1 MKTLIFTFSMI
12 FFTISSFCQSST
24 VIKVNN
30 ALEFVEAIGSNRTI
44 QLEGNTI
51 YLSDISSSKSGN
63 NYRFD
68 QEYDGH
74 ELVIFD
80 VSNLKIIGLGLK
92 PVKIITKPVYGDVL
106 VFNNCSDIL
115 LENIDAG
122 HGPEKGG
129 CTGGVLNFSD
139 SKNISIKNSVLFG
152 SGMEGITAEKI
163 KNLNCDNTIIRGCTY
178 SIMTLNNCG
187 EIKFNNCEFSDNGEF
202 DLINFSDCIN
212 VTFSKCNISNNQTG
226 YSEEYDFYD
235 YSIFNINQSMGVKL
249 EECNITNNMSCY
261 FSKKASSFDMK
272 DCTLENNDFKKGN
285 FKE

>member
-1 MKTLIFTFSMI
+1 MKKLIFTFSII
-12 FFTISSFCQSST
+12 FFSISSFCQSST

-44 QLEGNTI
+44 ELEGNTI
-51 YLSDISSSKSGN
+51 YLSDVSSSKSGS

-68 QEYDGH
+68 EEYDGH

-106 VFNNCSDIL
+106 VFNHCSDIL

-122 HGPEKGG
+122 HGPEKGK
-129 CTGGVLNFSD
+129 CTGGVLNFSH

-152 SGMEGITAEKI
+152 SGMEGITAERV
-163 KNLNCDNTIIRGCTY
+163 KNLNCDNTTIRGCTY
-178 SIMTLNNCG
+178 SIMTLYDCG
-187 EIKFNNCEFSDNGEF
+187 EIKFNDCEFSDNKEF
-202 DLINFSDCIN
+202 DLINLSGCIN
-212 VTFSKCNISNNQTG
+212 VTFSKCNISNNQTK
-226 YSEEYDFYD
+226 YFEYDFYD
-235 YSIFNINQSMGVKL
+235 YSIFNIKHSMGIKL

-261 FSKKASSFDMK
+261 FSKKANSFDMK
-272 DCTLENNDFKKGN
+272 DCTLENNDFTKGN

>member
-1 MKTLIFTFSMI
+1 MKKLIFTFSII
-12 FFTISSFCQSST
+12 FFSIYSFTQTST

-51 YLSDISSSKSGN
+51 YLSDISSNKSGS

-68 QEYDGH
+68 EEYDGH

-129 CTGGVLNFSD
+129 CTGGVLNFYD
-139 SKNISIKNSVLFG
+139 SKNINIKNSVLFG
-152 SGMEGITAEKI
+152 SGMEGITAEKV
-163 KNLNCDNTIIRGCTY
+163 KNLNCDKTIIKGCTY
-178 SIMTLNNCG
+178 SVMTLINCG
-187 EIKFNNCEFSDNGEF
+187 EIKFNDCEFSDNKEF
-202 DLINFSDCIN
+202 DLINLSDCIN

-235 YSIFNINQSMGVKL
+235 YSIFNINQSMGIKL
-249 EECNITNNMSCY
+249 EECNITDNLSCY
-261 FSKKASSFDMK
+261 FSKKANSFDIK
-272 DCTLENNDFKKGN
+272 DCTIENNDFKKGN

>member
-1 MKTLIFTFSMI
+1 MKILIYTFLTLFFS
-12 FFTISSFCQSST
+12 ISSFCQSST
-24 VIKVNN
+24 IIKVNN

-44 QLEGNTI
+44 QLAGNTI
-51 YLSDISSSKSGN
+51 YLSDISSSKSGS

-68 QEYDGH
+68 EEYDGH

-80 VSNLKIIGLGLK
+80 VSNLKIIGLGPK

-106 VFNNCSDIL
+106 VFNNCSDIF

-129 CTGGVLNFSD
+129 CTGGVLNFFD

-152 SGMEGITAEKI
+152 SGMEGITAEQVEK
-163 KNLNCDNTIIRGCTY
+163 LNCENTIIRGCTY
-178 SIMTLNNCG
+178 SIMTLINC
-187 EIKFNNCEFSDNGEF
+187 EQIKFNDCEFYDNKEF
-202 DLINFSDCIN
+202 DLINLFDCIN
-212 VTFSKCNISNNQTG
+212 VSFSKCNISNNQTG

-235 YSIFNINQSMGVKL
+235 YSIFNINQSMGIKL

-261 FSKKASSFDMK
+261 FSKKANSFDFK
-272 DCTLENNDFKKGN
+272 DCTLENNDFKKGK